1 MFFQLHTTGNRRGQL
16 RLWPTEMQIVDEA
29 LAAQPHIRAG
39 RIGLG
44 EAKAVVQ
51 CQALTGVYGVPRNQ
65 AGGALSWP
73 AVTCLDQLRQ
83 LALNRRNP
91 FLP

>member
-1 MFFQLHTTGNRRGQL
+1 
-16 RLWPTEMQIVDEA
+16 MQIVDEA

-51 CQALTGVYGVPRNQ
+51 CQALTR
-65 AGGALSWP
+65 LS
-73 AVTCLDQLRQ
+73 A
-83 LALNRRNP
+83 
-91 FLP
+91 